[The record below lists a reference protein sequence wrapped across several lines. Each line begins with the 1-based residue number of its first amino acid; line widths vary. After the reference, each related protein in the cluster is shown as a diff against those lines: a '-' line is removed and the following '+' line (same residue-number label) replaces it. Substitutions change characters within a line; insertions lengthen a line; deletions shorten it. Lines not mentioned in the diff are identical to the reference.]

1 MICIIGAGPS
11 GITAAKNAKQAGIPY
26 TLFEKSGKVGGN
38 WVFNDGTGHSSVYEN
53 THIIS
58 SKTLSSYEDYPM
70 PDAYPDYPSH
80 RLVQAYFEDYARHF
94 GVLDEI
100 RFHHTVTK
108 ASRDAS
114 GTWHITVSDAD
125 GAESTSEFSHLM
137 VANGHHWNPSHPSIP
152 GTYTGTYMHSH
163 GFKRVDD
170 AWRGQRVLV
179 IGAGNSGAD
188 VAVETSRIADC
199 VHMSLRSPQWFTP
212 KYLFGIPA
220 DVLATR
226 SHWMPRKLR
235 QWSLTMLLRIM
246 QGSYRKIGL
255 PENTKPVL
263 SHHPTVNSDLLDIIR
278 HGRVIPKPGIAS
290 WDKKTVT
297 FSDGRQAEYDIIVAA
312 TGFKI
317 SFPFFDRDFIHFE
330 NAEKV
335 PLYRKM
341 MHADIPNLY
350 FIGLFQPLGCI
361 WPLADYQAK
370 IACKEILGQYARPAD
385 IQSHIERE
393 IANPHYVFE
402 GGSRHS
408 TEVDYHKFRAELI
421 SELGNGSRKL

>member
-1 MICIIGAGPS
+1 MIAIIGAGPS
-11 GITAAKNAKQAGIPY
+11 GLAAAKNAKEAGIPY
-26 TLFEKSGKVGGN
+26 ILFEKSGKVGGN
-38 WVFNDGTGHSSVYEN
+38 WVFDDGTGHSSVYEN

-70 PDAYPDYPSH
+70 PDDYPDYPSH

-94 GVLDEI
+94 GVMDGI

-108 ASRDAS
+108 ATRDAA
-114 GTWHITVSDAD
+114 GTWHITVTDAD
-125 GAESTSEFSHLM
+125 GAETTSEFSHLM

-163 GFKRVDD
+163 AFKRVDD

-188 VAVETSRIADC
+188 VAVEASRIASC

-235 QWSLTMLLRIM
+235 QWSLTLLLRIL
-246 QGSYRKIGL
+246 QGPYRKIGL
-255 PENTKPVL
+255 PVNTKPVL

-278 HGRVIPKPGIAS
+278 HGRVVPKPGIAS
-290 WDKKTVT
+290 WEGKTVT

-317 SFPFFDRDFIHFE
+317 SFPFFDRDVIHFE
-330 NAEKV
+330 NAENI

-385 IQSHIERE
+385 LRARIEHE
-393 IANPHYVFE
+393 MANPHYEFDPAP
-402 GGSRHS
+402 RHAV
-408 TEVDYHKFRAELI
+408 EVDYHMFRAELME
-421 SELGNGSRKL
+421 ELGVVSG